1 MTIFCSKYNPGPF
14 YCASCKLDCFLSLL
28 LAHNLSPF
36 VGCFAFFFILAFCS
50 SLSLSCAHH
59 CVYSPLSHHDE
70 SRLRFLRVVYTI
82 LFSFLRFSVP
92 FALVQNTVVKFQHL
106 WRRRKIN
113 TSRKYLFII
122 SSLSHLLQTWSL
134 EFFLSLSLSLI
145 FVVNNYRR
153 QKFARSSQALGFRH
167 LNKLPIRIRLLFLVR
182 SGVIFPLRL
191 PTLLYRIQVR
201 PRPSAL
207 IFLSLSLP
215 AISSALL

>member
-1 MTIFCSKYNPGPF
+1 
-14 YCASCKLDCFLSLL
+14 
-28 LAHNLSPF
+28 
-36 VGCFAFFFILAFCS
+36 
-50 SLSLSCAHH
+50 
-59 CVYSPLSHHDE
+59 
-70 SRLRFLRVVYTI
+70 
-82 LFSFLRFSVP
+82 VP

-207 IFLSLSLP
+207 IFLSLTACYFFCSPLD
-215 AISSALL
+215 AVYLNGQ